1 MPTETGFPK
10 SRTPI
15 VSASLDQ
22 ANFRAIPGCPV
33 LHGGATFY
41 RCRNLFSPSPALR
54 LIIKESRIKAVI
66 DLRVEKEIA
75 SFPDD
80 LSFLE
85 ENGILYKN
93 CPIHD
98 ILHCGNTEVLSEDL
112 FLDYQDI
119 LLGHTE
125 EIRSVF
131 QALAFLSK
139 PVLFHCNAGKD
150 RTGVIALLLED
161 LFGVDRQG
169 KRCDYEKTERN
180 RWAMRKGGLPDHS
193 KNLPDVFL
201 HATGET
207 IEKTMALLERLGGA
221 KAYLLSTGVAEAE
234 LENIK
239 RGE

>member
-1 MPTETGFPK
+1 M
-10 SRTPI
+10 
-15 VSASLDQ
+15 
-22 ANFRAIPGCPV
+22 
-33 LHGGATFY
+33 
-41 RCRNLFSPSPALR
+41 
-54 LIIKESRIKAVI
+54 
-66 DLRVEKEIA
+66 EKEIA

-125 EIRSVF
+125 EIGPSSRLLPSF
-131 QALAFLSK
+131 QSLSSSIAM
-139 PVLFHCNAGKD
+139 PG
-150 RTGVIALLLED
+150 RTERVSSPLLLED

-169 KRCDYEKTERN
+169 EERDYEKTERN
-180 RWAMRKGGLPDHS
+180 RWAMRKADFPTTRKTS
-193 KNLPDVFL
+193 PDVFL

-207 IEKTMALLERLGGA
+207 IEKDDGSPRGDSAGQRPICSRLA
-221 KAYLLSTGVAEAE
+221 SPKRNWKTS
-234 LENIK
+234 K